1 MPDTAAARRT
11 VPASFRRQQGSAYII
26 ALLAL
31 VVLTILGLSLS
42 VVTQSELII
51 GANER
56 VEKRTFYAADSGI
69 DHSLARALVNGDYE
83 AADVEIPD
91 PGSKL
96 TNATFTVSMSPLFP
110 VAYPP
115 CNLCEINNRG
125 NYANDR
131 SFSAADFAVTSQA
144 VRRHGSVGGP
154 LAQKTISSMLQV
166 QPVQLTTDALLTIGD
181 EEQLERLKF

>member
-1 MPDTAAARRT
+1 MANLHLREAVRHRNGE
-11 VPASFRRQQGSAYII
+11 SGSAYII

-31 VVLTILGLSLS
+31 VLLTILGLSLS
-42 VVTQSELII
+42 LVTQSELII

-69 DHSLARALVNGDYE
+69 SMSLSRALVNGDYE
-83 AADVEIPD
+83 ATDFRLQD

-96 TNATFTVSMSPLFP
+96 AGVGFDVSLSPLFA

-131 SFSAADFAVTSQA
+131 SFSAVDFAVTSLA
-144 VRRHGSVGGP
+144 ERRRGAMEAP
-154 LAQKTISSMLQV
+154 LARKTVSSMLMV
-166 QPVQLTTDALLTIGD
+166 QPVQLSTDALVPLNDPT
-181 EEQLERLKF
+181 QLERLKF

>member
-1 MPDTAAARRT
+1 MLRATSPADRR
-11 VPASFRRQQGSAYII
+11 RRGEAGSAYII

-42 VVTQSELII
+42 LVTQSELTI

-69 DHSLARALVNGDYE
+69 SQALARALVNGDYE
-83 AADVEIPD
+83 AADVRLDD
-91 PGSKL
+91 PGSRL
-96 TNATFTVSMSPLFP
+96 AGVGFDVAMSPLFA

-131 SFSAADFAVTSQA
+131 SFSAVDFAVTSQA
-144 VRRHGSVGGP
+144 ERRRGSLEAP
-154 LAQKTISSMLQV
+154 LARKTVSSMLLV
-166 QPVQLTTDALLTIGD
+166 QPVQLSTEALVPIG
-181 EEQLERLKF
+181 EEDQLERLKF